1 MNHVSCGVA
10 PMDIELDGL
19 SILVVQPED
28 PAESDLL
35 QEMMQRRRALISWER
50 DLRHARMALAA
61 TSFDVVVAN
70 DQLPDGTGL
79 SLIADRAN
87 RLQRWSTILLTE
99 CCDRQSVASAIRL
112 GAVDVI
118 DRAGGPR
125 RLMEALDSLRTRR
138 NPPTLAGTPETT
150 KSRGAAPI
158 ASRTSTMPASG
169 VNAILGQAP
178 SILRLRDSVER
189 VARLPADVL
198 LIGETGSGK
207 DLVLQQI
214 HALSGR
220 TGPLVALNCG
230 AIPDTLFESELFGH
244 EAGAF
249 TGANKARRGKFEEAE
264 GGTLFLD
271 EIDSMP
277 LNQQVKLLRV
287 LETRRVGR
295 VGGQGERALDLRIV
309 AACPDRLEERCRQ
322 GLFRLD
328 LWHRLNV
335 VTLEVPALRN
345 RRGDIGLLFEHYAA
359 EACERYSIDIASLR
373 KPDIARLTAYS
384 WPGNVRELKHAAERF
399 VLGLKV
405 LPDDGMVDEAMS
417 LDAQLAHCERELIRT
432 ALERNGRNLQATALA
447 LGISEK
453 TLSRRVATYGL
464 EVGKGRSWL

>member
-1 MNHVSCGVA
+1 
-10 PMDIELDGL
+10 MDSDFDGL
-19 SILVVQPED
+19 SILVVQPDD
-28 PAESDLL
+28 PTESDLL
-35 QEMMQRRRALISWER
+35 QEVMQRRRALISWER

-61 TSFDVVVAN
+61 TSFDVVVAH

-79 SLIADRAN
+79 ALIADRAN

-99 CCDRQSVASAIRL
+99 CCDRQSVASALRM

-118 DRAGGPR
+118 DRAGGPK
-125 RLMEALDSLRTRR
+125 RLMEALDSLRVRR
-138 NPPTLAGTPETT
+138 SVPTIP
-150 KSRGAAPI
+150 APAI
-158 ASRTSTMPASG
+158 DAPKGRPAPPASPPG
-169 VNAILGQAP
+169 RMSSGTAAASILGQAP
-178 SILRLRDSVER
+178 AILRLRDSVER

-214 HALSGR
+214 HAMSGR

-244 EAGAF
+244 DAGAF

-295 VGGQGERALDLRIV
+295 VGGQGERTLDLRIV

-359 EACERYSIDIASLR
+359 EACERYSIDPASLR

-405 LPDDGMVDEAMS
+405 LPDDGLAEESTS
-417 LDAQLAHCERELIRT
+417 LDAQLAHCERALIKS
-432 ALERNGRNLQATALA
+432 ALERHGRSLQATAQA

-464 EVGKGRSWL
+464 DVGKGRWS